1 MLDFA
6 KAFAK
11 VPHKR
16 LTQKHQ
22 FYGITKSQLVF
33 LTIFNPFLLDDT
45 VSNHVLVSSGVALGT
60 VLGHLLFLLYVND
73 LPLLT
78 TNSTAKLL
86 ADDSL
91 ICQPIKTP
99 NDYKLLQTNPDS
111 LEQWETTRQINI
123 RHDERKTIYRL
134 QTP

>member
-45 VSNHVLVSSGVALGT
+45 VYNHVLIFSGVALGT
-60 VLGHLLFLLYVND
+60 VLGPLLFILYAND
-73 LPLLT
+73 LPLVT
-78 TNSTAKLL
+78 TNSTVKLL

-91 ICQPIKTP
+91 ICRPITTP
-99 NDYKLLQTNPDS
+99 DDYKLLQTNLDS
-111 LEQWETTRQINI
+111 LEQWETTRQMNI
-123 RHDERKTIYRL
+123 RHD
-134 QTP
+134 